1 MKITRMSGLLTLVAV
16 GALTLSACGSS
27 DNNAAS
33 TTSAAATSA
42 ATSGASAAVSS
53 AKSGASAAGSSA
65 AAGGSGAASAEAP
78 TFDGSGFVCTA
89 GSLRSSGSTAQGIV
103 MEQWISDYNSM
114 CSATLLPYGGGGSG
128 KGVADFLANQVD
140 FAGSDSALSA
150 DQLATAKSTRCG
162 GNDALNLPMVT
173 GPLAVAYNVPGVTDL
188 TLTPSVTA
196 QIFNGKITTWNDPA
210 IAALNPGVSL
220 PALAIQSVHR
230 SDDSGTT
237 DNFVK
242 WLTAAAPADWTFDT
256 GKTWLAPGGVA
267 GQGNDGVGKEVQATT
282 GAVGYVEWG
291 FALDQNLSIAKID
304 NGAGA
309 VELTGEAASK
319 TVEAAQVVGT
329 GKDLTIKIDYATK
342 APGAYPIVL
351 VTYELV
357 CSAGNKDLGALLQ
370 SFLGYTATDGQAT
383 LSSLGAAPLP
393 AALQTKVIASV
404 KTISS

>member
-1 MKITRMSGLLTLVAV
+1 MKITRMSGLLALVAV
-16 GALTLSACGSS
+16 GALTLSACGS

-33 TTSAAATSA
+33 TTSAAAETSEA
-42 ATSGASAAVSS
+42 GSAMSSAESGASAAASS
-53 AKSGASAAGSSA
+53 PGSA
-65 AAGGSGAASAEAP
+65 AAGGASGDAP
-78 TFDGSGFVCTA
+78 TFEGSGFACTE

-103 MEQWISDYNSM
+103 MEQWISDYNSL
-114 CSATLLPYGGGGSG
+114 CSASLLPYGGGGSG

-140 FAGSDSALSA
+140 FAGSDSAMNA
-150 DQLATAKSTRCG
+150 DQLAKAKTARCA

-196 QIFNGKITTWNDPA
+196 EIFNGKITTWDDPA
-210 IAALNPGVSL
+210 IAELNPGVTL

-242 WLTAAAPADWTFDT
+242 WLKAAAPADWSFDT

-267 GQGNDGVGKEVQATT
+267 GQGNDGVGKEVKNTS

-291 FALDQNLSIAKID
+291 FALDQGLSIAKID

-309 VELTGEAASK
+309 VELTGEAAGK

-329 GKDLTIKIDYATK
+329 GNDLTIKIDYATK

-351 VTYELV
+351 VAYELV

-370 SFLGYTATDGQAT
+370 SFLGYTATDGQTT
-383 LSSLGAAPLP
+383 LADLGAAPLP

-404 KTISS
+404 KTITS

>member
-16 GALTLSACGSS
+16 GALTLSGCGS
-27 DNNAAS
+27 DNTTAS
-33 TTSAAATSA
+33 TSSAAATSA

-53 AKSGASAAGSSA
+53 AKSGASAAVSSA
-65 AAGGSGAASAEAP
+65 AATATAGGGAAP
-78 TFDGSGFVCTA
+78 TFDGSGFACTA

-103 MEQWISDYNSM
+103 MEQWISDFNSK

-242 WLTAAAPADWTFDT
+242 WLKAAAPADWTFDT

-329 GKDLTIKIDYATK
+329 GQDLTIKIDYATK

>member
-1 MKITRMSGLLTLVAV
+1 MKITRMSGLMALVAL
-16 GALTLSACGSS
+16 GALTLGACGS
-27 DNNAAS
+27 DNNTAGTTAAAPAAS
-33 TTSAAATSA
+33 
-42 ATSGASAAVSS
+42 ASA
-53 AKSGASAAGSSA
+53 SA
-65 AAGGSGAASAEAP
+65 AAGGGAASGSAAAGGDAP
-78 TFDGSGFVCTA
+78 TFEGSGFSCAT

-103 MEQWISDYNSM
+103 MEQWISDYNTK
-114 CSATLLPYGGGGSG
+114 CDATLLPYGGGGSG
-128 KGVADFLANQVD
+128 KGVQDFLANQVD
-140 FAGSDSALSA
+140 FAGSDSALSTE
-150 DQLATAKSTRCG
+150 QMAKAKTDRCA

-196 QIFNGKITTWNDPA
+196 QIFNGKITNWNDPA
-210 IAALNPGVSL
+210 IAALNPGVTL

-242 WLTAAAPADWTFDT
+242 WLKAAAPADWPYET
-256 GKTWLAPGGVA
+256 GKTWVAPGGVA
-267 GQGNDGVGKEVQATT
+267 GQGNDGVGKEVKNTS

-291 FALDQNLSIAKID
+291 FALDQGLSIAKID

-357 CSAGNKDLGALLQ
+357 CSAGNKDLGPLLQ
-370 SFLGYTATDGQAT
+370 SFLGYTSTDGQTT
-383 LSSLGAAPLP
+383 LADLGAAPLP